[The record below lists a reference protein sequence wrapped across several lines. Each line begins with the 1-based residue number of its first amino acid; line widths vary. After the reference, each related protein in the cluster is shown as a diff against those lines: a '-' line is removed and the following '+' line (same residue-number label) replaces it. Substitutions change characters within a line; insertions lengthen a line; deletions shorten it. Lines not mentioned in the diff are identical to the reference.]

1 MQNLSTSELIEPT
14 RFLWVDLQIKAICDT
29 CEDDQTS
36 DRVPEVLEKLPEGI
50 IDIYSQALQRVLQ
63 KPDEQ
68 IKSVEKIFKWVVCAR
83 RPMTIDE
90 LHEALTITTGQK
102 SWKEPS
108 QKFSPSTVSKLCGN
122 LIVFDDFDSTLSLA
136 HHTVQAFLKSPP
148 KTPSLAEFSMQ
159 ACKADRYLG
168 EMCVTYLGFT
178 DFQRSLTTTGD
189 SRNLQCLNRPVLLTA
204 HMLPGLNFFRLQ
216 NWNERLRR
224 HTGGHDFDA
233 ENRLRRI
240 RGTMN
245 APTVNSS
252 FQILE
257 YCKINWYHHCHAFSS
272 EDTES
277 VRSLKQL
284 LKQPS
289 LPFSWQPWGLSD
301 DLDPFPHWPMF
312 TWAVQ
317 QAHIPILRIWQELV
331 TKMEANGSWEHL
343 WFSSGDSLFAS
354 ACTMANTT
362 QIDLFYKGLIGVR
375 PAIRPSQQQLLAGV
389 ASAAALGHIT
399 VIERLLQQKAD
410 VNAAG
415 SDGRTALQAA
425 AGGGHLAVVERL
437 LQQKADVN
445 AAAGYSGRTALQA
458 AAEGGH
464 LAVVERLLQQKA
476 YVDAAAAAGY
486 NGRTALQ
493 AAAEGGHLAVVER
506 LLQQNADVNAPAAE
520 YHNGRTALQAAAGG
534 GHLAVVKRLLQQKAD
549 VNAAAGYNGRTALQA
564 AAGGGHLAVVEK
576 LLQQKADVNAAA
588 SAYGNGR
595 TALQA
600 AAEGGHL
607 AVVERLLQ
615 QMADVNAAASAY
627 GDGRTALQAAAE
639 GGHRAVVERL
649 LQQKADVNAHEYN
662 GRTALQAAAE
672 GGHRAVVERLL
683 QQKADVNA
691 HGYNG
696 RTALQAAA
704 EGGHRAVVERLLQQK
719 ADVNAHG
726 YNGRTALQAA
736 AEGGHLAVVE
746 RLLQQKA
753 DVNAAATGAR
763 YKGRTALQAAA
774 EGGHLAVV
782 ERLRIAGAR

>member
-1 MQNLSTSELIEPT
+1 M
-14 RFLWVDLQIKAICDT
+14 
-29 CEDDQTS
+29 
-36 DRVPEVLEKLPEGI
+36 LEKLPEGI

-148 KTPSLAEFSMQ
+148 KTPALAEFSMQ

-204 HMLPGLNFFRLQ
+204 HMLPGLNFLRLQ
-216 NWNERLRR
+216 NWNELLRR

-233 ENRLRRI
+233 ENQLRRI
-240 RGTMN
+240 RGTTN

-252 FQILE
+252 FEFLE
-257 YCKINWYHHCHAFSS
+257 YCKTNWYHHCHAFSS

-277 VRSLKQL
+277 VHSLKQL

-312 TWAVQ
+312 SWAVQ

-331 TKMEANGSWEHL
+331 TKVEANGSWEHL

-375 PAIRPSQQQLLAGV
+375 PAIRPSQQQLLAGF

-445 AAAGYSGRTALQA
+445 AAAAAEYNGRTALQAAAEDGHLAVVERLLQQKADVNAAAAEYDGRTALQA

-464 LAVVERLLQQKA
+464 LAVVERLLQQK
-476 YVDAAAAAGY
+476 V
-486 NGRTALQ
+486 
-493 AAAEGGHLAVVER
+493 
-506 LLQQNADVNAPAAE
+506 
-520 YHNGRTALQAAAGG
+520 
-534 GHLAVVKRLLQQKAD
+534 D
-549 VNAAAGYNGRTALQA
+549 VNAAA
-564 AAGGGHLAVVEK
+564 
-576 LLQQKADVNAAA
+576 AD
-588 SAYGNGR
+588 
-595 TALQA
+595 
-600 AAEGGHL
+600 AE
-607 AVVERLLQ
+607 
-615 QMADVNAAASAY
+615 
-627 GDGRTALQAAAE
+627 
-639 GGHRAVVERL
+639 
-649 LQQKADVNAHEYN
+649 
-662 GRTALQAAAE
+662 
-672 GGHRAVVERLL
+672 
-683 QQKADVNA
+683 
-691 HGYNG
+691 
-696 RTALQAAA
+696 
-704 EGGHRAVVERLLQQK
+704 
-719 ADVNAHG
+719 
-726 YNGRTALQAA
+726 
-736 AEGGHLAVVE
+736 
-746 RLLQQKA
+746 
-753 DVNAAATGAR
+753 

>member
-649 LQQKADVNAHEYN
+649 LQQKADVNAH
-662 GRTALQAAAE
+662 
-672 GGHRAVVERLL
+672 
-683 QQKADVNA
+683 
-691 HGYNG
+691 GYNG

>member
-1 MQNLSTSELIEPT
+1 LQNLSISELIGPT

-204 HMLPGLNFFRLQ
+204 HMLPGLNFLRLQ
-216 NWNERLRR
+216 NWNELLRR

-233 ENRLRRI
+233 ENQLRRI
-240 RGTMN
+240 RGTTN

-252 FQILE
+252 FEFLE
-257 YCKINWYHHCHAFSS
+257 YCKTNWYHHCHAFSS

-277 VRSLKQL
+277 VHSLKQL

-312 TWAVQ
+312 SWAVQ

-331 TKMEANGSWEHL
+331 TKVEANGSWEHL

-375 PAIRPSQQQLLAGV
+375 PAIRPSQQQLLAGF

-445 AAAGYSGRTALQA
+445 AAAARYDGRTALQA

-476 YVDAAAAAGY
+476 
-486 NGRTALQ
+486 
-493 AAAEGGHLAVVER
+493 
-506 LLQQNADVNAPAAE
+506 
-520 YHNGRTALQAAAGG
+520 
-534 GHLAVVKRLLQQKAD
+534 D
-549 VNAAAGYNGRTALQA
+549 VNAAA
-564 AAGGGHLAVVEK
+564 
-576 LLQQKADVNAAA
+576 
-588 SAYGNGR
+588 
-595 TALQA
+595 
-600 AAEGGHL
+600 
-607 AVVERLLQ
+607 
-615 QMADVNAAASAY
+615 
-627 GDGRTALQAAAE
+627 
-639 GGHRAVVERL
+639 
-649 LQQKADVNAHEYN
+649 
-662 GRTALQAAAE
+662 
-672 GGHRAVVERLL
+672 
-683 QQKADVNA
+683 
-691 HGYNG
+691 
-696 RTALQAAA
+696 
-704 EGGHRAVVERLLQQK
+704 
-719 ADVNAHG
+719 G

-753 DVNAAATGAR
+753 DVNAAAAGYNGRTALQAAAEGGHLAVVER
-763 YKGRTALQAAA
+763 LLQQKVDVNAAAAEYNGRTTLQAAAEGGHLAVVERLLQQKVDVNAADEYNGRTALQAAAEGGHLAVVERLLQQKVDVNAAAADAEYKGRTALQAAA

>member
-704 EGGHRAVVERLLQQK
+704 EGGH
-719 ADVNAHG
+719 
-726 YNGRTALQAA
+726 
-736 AEGGHLAVVE
+736 LAVVE

>member
-1 MQNLSTSELIEPT
+1 LQNLSTSELIEPT

>member
-168 EMCVTYLGFT
+168 DMCVTYLSFT

-204 HMLPGLNFFRLQ
+204 HMLPGLNFLRLQ

-257 YCKINWYHHCHAFSS
+257 YCKTNWYHHCHAFSS

-331 TKMEANGSWEHL
+331 TKMEANDSWEHL

-362 QIDLFYKGLIGVR
+362 QIDLFYKGLIGVG

-425 AGGGHLAVVERL
+425 AEGGHLAVVERLLQQKADVNAAGYNGRTALQAAAEGGHLAVVERLLQQKADVNAAAAEYNGRTALQAAAGGGHLAVVARLLQQKADVNAAAGYHSGRTALQAAAEGGHLAVVERLLQQKVDVNAAAAGRNGRTALQAAAGGGHLAVVERLFQQKADVNAAAAEYHSGRTALQAAARGGHLAVVERL

-476 YVDAAAAAGY
+476 DVNAAAAKFD
-486 NGRTALQ
+486 GRTALQ

-506 LLQQNADVNAPAAE
+506 LLQKKADVNAAAAAE
-520 YHNGRTALQAAAGG
+520 YNGITALQAAAG
-534 GHLAVVKRLLQQKAD
+534 
-549 VNAAAGYNGRTALQA
+549 
-564 AAGGGHLAVVEK
+564 
-576 LLQQKADVNAAA
+576 
-588 SAYGNGR
+588 
-595 TALQA
+595 
-600 AAEGGHL
+600 
-607 AVVERLLQ
+607 
-615 QMADVNAAASAY
+615 
-627 GDGRTALQAAAE
+627 
-639 GGHRAVVERL
+639 
-649 LQQKADVNAHEYN
+649 
-662 GRTALQAAAE
+662 
-672 GGHRAVVERLL
+672 
-683 QQKADVNA
+683 
-691 HGYNG
+691 
-696 RTALQAAA
+696 
-704 EGGHRAVVERLLQQK
+704 
-719 ADVNAHG
+719 
-726 YNGRTALQAA
+726 
-736 AEGGHLAVVE
+736 GGHLAVVE

-753 DVNAAATGAR
+753 DVNAAG
-763 YKGRTALQAAA
+763 YDGRTTLQAAA

>member
-649 LQQKADVNAHEYN
+649 LQQKADVNAH
-662 GRTALQAAAE
+662 
-672 GGHRAVVERLL
+672 
-683 QQKADVNA
+683 
-691 HGYNG
+691 
-696 RTALQAAA
+696 
-704 EGGHRAVVERLLQQK
+704 
-719 ADVNAHG
+719 G

>member
-1 MQNLSTSELIEPT
+1 LQNLSTSELIEPT

-704 EGGHRAVVERLLQQK
+704 EGGH
-719 ADVNAHG
+719 
-726 YNGRTALQAA
+726 
-736 AEGGHLAVVE
+736 LAVVE

>member
-148 KTPSLAEFSMQ
+148 KTPALAEFSMQ

-204 HMLPGLNFFRLQ
+204 HMLPGLNFLRLQ
-216 NWNERLRR
+216 NWNELLRR

-233 ENRLRRI
+233 ENQLRRI
-240 RGTMN
+240 RGTTN

-252 FQILE
+252 FEFLE
-257 YCKINWYHHCHAFSS
+257 YCKTNWYHHCHAFSS

-277 VRSLKQL
+277 VHSLKQL

-312 TWAVQ
+312 SWAVQ

-331 TKMEANGSWEHL
+331 TKVEANGSWEHL

-375 PAIRPSQQQLLAGV
+375 PAIRPSQQQLLAGF

-445 AAAGYSGRTALQA
+445 AAA
-458 AAEGGH
+458 AE
-464 LAVVERLLQQKA
+464 
-476 YVDAAAAAGY
+476 Y

-493 AAAEGGHLAVVER
+493 AAAEGGHLTVVE
-506 LLQQNADVNAPAAE
+506 
-520 YHNGRTALQAAAGG
+520 
-534 GHLAVVKRLLQQKAD
+534 RLLQQKAD
-549 VNAAAGYNGRTALQA
+549 VNAAAAAGYNGRTALQA
-564 AAGGGHLAVVEK
+564 AAGGGHL
-576 LLQQKADVNAAA
+576 
-588 SAYGNGR
+588 
-595 TALQA
+595 T
-600 AAEGGHL
+600 
-607 AVVERLLQ
+607 
-615 QMADVNAAASAY
+615 
-627 GDGRTALQAAAE
+627 
-639 GGHRAVVERL
+639 VVERL
-649 LQQKADVNAHEYN
+649 LQQKADVNA
-662 GRTALQAAAE
+662 AVAA
-672 GGHRAVVERLL
+672 
-683 QQKADVNA
+683 
-691 HGYNG
+691 GYNG

-704 EGGHRAVVERLLQQK
+704 EGGHLTVVERLLQQK
-719 ADVNAHG
+719 ADVNAAAAE
-726 YNGRTALQAA
+726 YDGRTALQAA

-753 DVNAAATGAR
+753 DVNAAAAAEYNGRTALQAAAEDGHLAVVER
-763 YKGRTALQAAA
+763 LLQQKADVNAAAAEYDGRTALQAAAEGGHLAVVERLLQQKVDVNAAAADAEYKGRTALQAAA

>member
-1 MQNLSTSELIEPT
+1 LQNLSTSELIEPT

-68 IKSVEKIFKWVVCAR
+68 VESVKKIFKWVICAR

-204 HMLPGLNFFRLQ
+204 HMLPGLNFLRLQ

-257 YCKINWYHHCHAFSS
+257 YCKTNWYHHCRAFSS

-331 TKMEANGSWEHL
+331 TKIEANGSWEHL

-375 PAIRPSQQQLLAGV
+375 PAIRPSQQQLLAGI

-445 AAAGYSGRTALQA
+445 AAAGYNGRTTLQA

-476 YVDAAAAAGY
+476 
-486 NGRTALQ
+486 
-493 AAAEGGHLAVVER
+493 
-506 LLQQNADVNAPAAE
+506 
-520 YHNGRTALQAAAGG
+520 
-534 GHLAVVKRLLQQKAD
+534 D
-549 VNAAAGYNGRTALQA
+549 VNAAAA
-564 AAGGGHLAVVEK
+564 
-576 LLQQKADVNAAA
+576 
-588 SAYGNGR
+588 
-595 TALQA
+595 
-600 AAEGGHL
+600 
-607 AVVERLLQ
+607 
-615 QMADVNAAASAY
+615 
-627 GDGRTALQAAAE
+627 
-639 GGHRAVVERL
+639 
-649 LQQKADVNAHEYN
+649 
-662 GRTALQAAAE
+662 
-672 GGHRAVVERLL
+672 
-683 QQKADVNA
+683 
-691 HGYNG
+691 
-696 RTALQAAA
+696 
-704 EGGHRAVVERLLQQK
+704 
-719 ADVNAHG
+719 G

-753 DVNAAATGAR
+753 DVNAAAA
-763 YKGRTALQAAA
+763 KFNGRTALQAAA

-782 ERLRIAGAR
+782 ERLLQQKVDVNAAAAAEYNGRTTLQAAAGDGHLAVVERLLQQKADVNAAAAESNGRTTLQAAAGGGHLAVVERLLQQKADVNAAAAKFNGRTALQAAAEGGHLAVVERLLQQKVDVNAADEYNGRTALQAAVEGGHLAVVERLLQQKADVNAARSDGRTTLQAAAEGGHLTVVERLRIAGAR